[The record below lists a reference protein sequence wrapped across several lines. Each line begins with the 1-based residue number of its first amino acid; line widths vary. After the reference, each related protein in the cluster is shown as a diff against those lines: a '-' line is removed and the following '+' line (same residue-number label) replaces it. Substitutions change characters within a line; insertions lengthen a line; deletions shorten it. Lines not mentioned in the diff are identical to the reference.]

1 MPRFLVT
8 LVCCLSTAPLAAQ
21 TPAQREFFEN
31 RIRPVLVEHCYS
43 CHSAE
48 AKKQKGGLRLDH
60 RDGWRKGGDSGPALA
75 PGKPDESLLVKAI
88 RYGSDE
94 LKMPPKGR
102 LPAAVIADL
111 EAWVAMGAPDPRDAP
126 AIPAATA
133 KNTTWDE
140 MLRTRRSWWSLQ
152 PVRQAQAP
160 TLKNDAWSQHP
171 VDRFL
176 LAKLEEAGLAPAP
189 PADPR
194 TLIRRLSLVLTGL
207 PPAMDQVED
216 FVARFDASAKP
227 QAVIHDAVDRLL
239 DSPHFG
245 ERWARHW
252 MDVVRFSETHGN
264 EWNYDVHHAWR
275 YRDYL
280 IRAFN
285 DDVPFD
291 RLLREHIAGDLLP
304 PRWNEKER
312 FNESPIGT
320 AFWRFGEV
328 NHDDCIGLRGIGFD
342 LFDNQIDT
350 LTKAFQATTVA
361 CARCHD
367 HKIDAV
373 SMKDYYALL
382 GIVRSSRP
390 VSHTLD
396 ARDANDEQ
404 LDRLGRIKDS
414 MRKTLG
420 HAWQAEVQ
428 RLDAKRLDALK
439 VDKTTWDHPLH
450 LWRTLAG
457 ADDFAASWQTLKAAY
472 VKEHEQRQAAAGQC
486 EPLADVAA
494 GKLDGWHTSGLGLRH
509 SSAGDFTVA
518 RNGDQFIGGILP
530 AGMFTHAY
538 SEKLNGALRSP
549 ILKTAKKR
557 ISFRVVGNQQAAV
570 RIVSNNCQLNYRNF
584 RVLKSGAWHWITF
597 DVPEDA
603 ADLRAYAELMT
614 KFDNPKYPDQL
625 GQLGGD
631 DGNQRVPWE
640 QAAADPHSYFGVTR
654 VVLHDT
660 PEPPGEDLAWLE
672 ALLDGDAPADRDA
685 LAARYRERALQAVRA
700 WADDKANAADVRW
713 LDWLLQS
720 GLLSNNV
727 KQLPALAQT
736 IHNYRTIEQELT
748 LARIAPGLADVDGG
762 TEQTVFVRG
771 DPGKHGGVVSRR
783 YLEVLTPE
791 HTTFTPRGSGR
802 LALAEALAGPDN
814 PLTARVMVNRI
825 WQHVFGHGLVRTP
838 DDFGRMGDTPS
849 HPELLDW
856 LAARFV
862 ADGWS
867 VKKMIR
873 LLVTTR
879 AFQMSSRADAR
890 VREVDPLNR
899 RLHHYP
905 ARRLEAEAIRDAILF
920 ASGRLDRAM
929 FGVSIQPYREKANE
943 DRRLFPGPLDGDGR
957 RSIYIKV
964 NLMEGARFLSAF
976 DLPGGKVTQG
986 RRDVT
991 NVPAQAL
998 ALLND
1003 PFVLQQAE
1011 WWADRLIE
1019 RPDRTV
1025 EQRLAHMFAKALS
1038 RRPSK
1043 EELARFEA
1051 FIREVATLHPA
1062 NVDVLRNAGVW
1073 KDVAHALFNVK
1084 EFIYVP

>member
-1 MPRFLVT
+1 MPRIAAIV
-8 LVCCLSTAPLAAQ
+8 VCCLLPAPLGAQ
-21 TPAQREFFEN
+21 TSAQREFFEN

-60 RDGWRKGGDSGPALA
+60 RDGWRRGGDSGPALVA
-75 PGKPDESLLVKAI
+75 GKPDESLLVKAI
-88 RYGSDE
+88 RYTSDE
-94 LKMPPKGR
+94 LKMPPKGK

-111 EAWVAMGAPDPRDAP
+111 EAWVAMGAPDPREV
-126 AIPAATA
+126 PAAVAT
-133 KNTTWDE
+133 NTTWND

-152 PVRQAQAP
+152 PVRQVAVPAV
-160 TLKNDAWSQHP
+160 KNAAWSEHP

-176 LAKLEEAGLAPAP
+176 LAKLEEAGLSPAP

-194 TLIRRLSLVLTGL
+194 TLIRRLNLVLTGL
-207 PPAMDQVED
+207 PPTVDEVED
-216 FVARFDASAKP
+216 FVARVQANAKP
-227 QAVIHDAVDRLL
+227 QAAVAEAVDRLL
-239 DSPHFG
+239 DAPHFG

-291 RLLREHIAGDLLP
+291 RLLREHVAGDLLP
-304 PRWNEKER
+304 PRWNEQER
-312 FNESPIGT
+312 FNESPIGA

-328 NHDDCIGLRGIGFD
+328 NHDDCIGLRSIGFD

-382 GIVRSSRP
+382 GILRSSRP

-396 ARDANDEQ
+396 APDVNDEH

-414 MRKTLG
+414 MR
-420 HAWQAEVQ
+420 HALASVWQTELA
-428 RLDAKRLDALK
+428 RLDVKRLDALK

-450 LWRTLAG
+450 VWRSTAN
-457 ADDFAASWQTLKAAY
+457 ASDFATSWRALSDAFA
-472 VKEHEQRQAAAGQC
+472 KEHKQRQAATSRH
-486 EPLADVAA
+486 ESFADVAT
-494 GKLDGWHTSGLGLRH
+494 GRVDGWHKSGLGLRH
-509 SSAGDFTVA
+509 SAAGDFTVA
-518 RNGDQFIGGILP
+518 RGGDRLIGSVLP

-557 ISFRVVGNQQAAV
+557 ISFRVIGNQQAAV
-570 RIVSNNCQLNYRNF
+570 RLVSNNCQLNYRNF
-584 RVLKSGAWHWITF
+584 RVLKTGAWHWITF
-597 DVPEDA
+597 DVPQDA
-603 ADLRAYAELMT
+603 ADLRAYVELMT

-631 DGNQRVPWE
+631 DCNQRVPWE
-640 QAAADPHSYFGVTR
+640 QAAADPHSYFGITR
-654 VVLHDT
+654 VVVHDGA
-660 PEPPGEDLAWLE
+660 EPPADDVSWLE
-672 ALLDGDAPADRDA
+672 PVFGTDAPADRDA
-685 LAARYRERALQAVRA
+685 LAARYQERCLQALRDWTADRA
-700 WADDKANAADVRW
+700 RDTDVRW
-713 LDWLLQS
+713 LNWLLEA
-720 GLLSNNV
+720 GLLPNNV
-727 KQLPALAQT
+727 KQLPALAETVQ
-736 IHNYRTIEQELT
+736 NYRTIEQELS
-748 LARIAPGLADVDGG
+748 LPRIAPGLADVDGG
-762 TEQTVFVRG
+762 TEQAVFVRG
-771 DPGKHGGVVSRR
+771 DPGKHSGLVARR

-802 LALAEALAGPDN
+802 LALAEALASPDN

-856 LAARFV
+856 LATRFV
-862 ADGWS
+862 TDGSS

-873 LLVTTR
+873 LLVTTQ
-879 AFQMSSRADAR
+879 AFQMSSRADAKA
-890 VREVDPLNR
+890 REIDPLNR

-920 ASGRLDRAM
+920 ASGRLDRKM

-943 DRRLFPGPLDGDGR
+943 DRRLFPGPLDGAGR
-957 RSIYIKV
+957 RSIYVKV

-1011 WWADRLIE
+1011 WWAQRLVE

-1025 EQRLAHMFAKALS
+1025 EQRLTHMFDKTLN
-1038 RRPSK
+1038 RPPTK
-1043 EELARFEA
+1043 EEVSRFEA
-1051 FIREVATLHPA
+1051 FIQEVAALHPA
-1062 NVDVLRNAGVW
+1062 RVDVLRNAGVW